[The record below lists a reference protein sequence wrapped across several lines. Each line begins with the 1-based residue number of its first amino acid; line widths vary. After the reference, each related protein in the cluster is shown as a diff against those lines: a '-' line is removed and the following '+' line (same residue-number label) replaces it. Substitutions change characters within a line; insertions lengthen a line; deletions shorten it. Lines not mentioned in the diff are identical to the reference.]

1 MSEEIADLTG
11 RIDRR
16 GFLGTGAAAL
26 AAATILGDG
35 EPAAAEGTH
44 KKTKKPAKAV
54 EPPNKT
60 TDVVELPK
68 RKLGRTGVD
77 VTMLSLG
84 TWMSPGGER
93 LLRSAWA
100 NGIRYVDTAKSYGS
114 EPMIGRW
121 LQAMPVPRKELFL
134 VTKDQPNTPQQLI
147 AQLDERLAALQT
159 DYVDLIFLHAL
170 GDRNFD
176 LEMQWVTSPEFKQV
190 ADAIRG
196 SGKAKFVGF
205 STHHPAR
212 HLLLQAAAQGGFV
225 DVIMLQNNPW
235 IAQEDDMNRA
245 LDACYKQGIGLI
257 SMKQVAGNM
266 NLTDI
271 AMELPDLTAKG
282 LTPYQALL
290 HAIWTDERFSSVCVS
305 MRNTDQIR
313 ENAAAAGS
321 FQPLKT
327 TEINRLRDACIAAGP
342 TMCASCDGRC
352 SRAAGTSAELGNL
365 TRFLTYHEHHGYRAE
380 ARRLYA
386 GLADAARDWQ
396 GADLEA
402 ARQACTNLLDFAKL
416 LPKADELL
424 G

>member
-1 MSEEIADLTG
+1 MSEEIADRIG

-16 GFLGTGAAAL
+16 GFLGTGAATL
-26 AAATILGDG
+26 AAAAVLGDG
-35 EPAAAEGTH
+35 QPADAQATH
-44 KKTKKPAKAV
+44 KKNKTPKAV
-54 EPPNKT
+54 EMP
-60 TDVVELPK
+60 
-68 RKLGRTGVD
+68 RRSLGRTGVD
-77 VTMLSLG
+77 VTILSLG

-93 LLRSAWA
+93 LLRTAWA

-114 EPMIGRW
+114 EPMIAP
-121 LQAMPVPRKELFL
+121 LAPECTVPRKRAVPGHQGPAGYAPAAHRAARPAARGAADRLRRPDL
-134 VTKDQPNTPQQLI
+134 PPRRGRPQLRPRDAMAHEPGVQAGCRRDPQVGQGQVRRL
-147 AQLDERLAALQT
+147 LDSSSRSE
-159 DYVDLIFLHAL
+159 
-170 GDRNFD
+170 
-176 LEMQWVTSPEFKQV
+176 
-190 ADAIRG
+190 
-196 SGKAKFVGF
+196 
-205 STHHPAR
+205 

-225 DVIMLQNNPW
+225 DAIMLQNNPW
-235 IAQEDDMNRA
+235 IAQDDDMNRA

-266 NLTDI
+266 NLDDDR
-271 AMELPDLTAKG
+271 PWRSPNLTEKG

-313 ENAAAAGS
+313 ENAAAARL
-321 FQPLKT
+321 FQPLKKA
-327 TEINRLRDACIAAGP
+327 EIDRLRDACIAAGP

-352 SRAAGTSAELGNL
+352 SRAAGTTAELGNL

-386 GLADAARDWQ
+386 ELADAARDWH

-402 ARQACTNLLDFAKL
+402 ARQACTNQLDFAKL